1 MFESAKDQELYL
13 ALVRAYNEYLAEE
26 YMAVTADRLF
36 PVGTIPTTWLGCS
49 AGTEALRSRS
59 TEFQVAT
66 GYQLFEGEEFTVIE
80 GEPLGWH
87 KGKPSLVTAEDLAP
101 PREQRQSRHDTPF
114 GGRLAWDEEA
124 WGYMKEEKAP

>member
-1 MFESAKDQELYL
+1 MFTWANKMFKSAKDQELHL

-26 YMAVTADRLF
+26 YLAVTPDRLF

-49 AGTEALRSRS
+49 AGTEALRSHS

-80 GEPLGWH
+80 GEPLEWH
-87 KGKPSLVTAEDLAP
+87 KGDIWCTAVDLA
-101 PREQRQSRHDTPF
+101 PREQRQS
-114 GGRLAWDEEA
+114 
-124 WGYMKEEKAP
+124 